1 MLLTTYEIRRAGA
14 RVESGAVLEAMCKR
28 LVEQSKNYP
37 NAKWE
42 LVRMGGLGQETEIL
56 RLWPTFVRTSARNSH
71 DPDER

>member
-14 RVESGAVLEAMCKR
+14 RVESGAALEAMCKR
-28 LVEQSKNYP
+28 FVEQSKNHP

-42 LVRMGGLGQETEIL
+42 LVRIGGLVQETEIL

-71 DPDER
+71 DPDKR